1 MLIFQCTWSLIQLYY
16 YLQPVPIYRTIEKR
30 QNVGCQS
37 SLIAVA
43 SIWSRIGGP
52 FSLSTDQMEWRKKPI
67 PLGHE
72 TSFCLHFGLIPTLI
86 ERRRNRRSRKVQCCQ
101 LITSFCEYLDSS
113 TFEINLRITE
123 KTTYCSIWALLKYP
137 KLRTLTKRSSTDK
150 NAQGEIYLLGL
161 PLY

>member
-1 MLIFQCTWSLIQLYY
+1 MIVIYFHCAHSFPNRNGISLNFSLYPCNQAWMYWYSNVLDAWSLIQLYY

-72 TSFCLHFGLIPTLI
+72 TSFCLHFGLILTLI
-86 ERRRNRRSRKVQCCQ
+86 ERRRNRRSRKVQGCQ
-101 LITSFCEYLDSS
+101 LIMNSFCEYLDSS
-113 TFEINLRITE
+113 TF
-123 KTTYCSIWALLKYP
+123 KTSH
-137 KLRTLTKRSSTDK
+137 
-150 NAQGEIYLLGL
+150 
-161 PLY
+161 

>member
-1 MLIFQCTWSLIQLYY
+1 MSSSLNVLIFQCTWSLIQLYY

-86 ERRRNRRSRKVQCCQ
+86 ERRRNRKSTVLPTIWVFFLWFFKRFNLLVTIYFDVWKWLLINMTTWKV
-101 LITSFCEYLDSS
+101 SKVE
-113 TFEINLRITE
+113 N
-123 KTTYCSIWALLKYP
+123 
-137 KLRTLTKRSSTDK
+137 TD
-150 NAQGEIYLLGL
+150 
-161 PLY
+161 

>member
-1 MLIFQCTWSLIQLYY
+1 MSWSLIQLYY

-101 LITSFCEYLDSS
+101 PNYLTSICNYILTLKSVIQIIARIVQITSEQ
-113 TFEINLRITE
+113 FEHVE
-123 KTTYCSIWALLKYP
+123 SIESCKH
-137 KLRTLTKRSSTDK
+137 
-150 NAQGEIYLLGL
+150 
-161 PLY
+161 